1 MHLYEHSVLTRE
13 LVFLIYK
20 CAYRVDA
27 ADGTFG
33 RIVASTFSFSS
44 FSSSFFFFFVFFFSL
59 SLFLFLSIASYW
71 PLGRNTRTSRIL
83 RKLR

>member
-20 CAYRVDA
+20 CAYRIDA

-44 FSSSFFFFFVFFFSL
+44 FSSSFFFLFLFFFSL
-59 SLFLFLSIASYW
+59 SLSLSQYRLLLAS
-71 PLGRNTRTSRIL
+71 GS
-83 RKLR
+83 